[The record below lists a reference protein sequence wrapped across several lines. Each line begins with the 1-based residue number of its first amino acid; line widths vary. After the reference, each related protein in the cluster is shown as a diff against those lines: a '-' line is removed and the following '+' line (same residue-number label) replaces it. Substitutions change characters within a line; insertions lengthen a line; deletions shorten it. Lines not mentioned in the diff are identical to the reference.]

1 MQNIVI
7 RHLYVER
14 ILQRS
19 VQYIVAPDN
28 EIEISVQQEYQNP
41 SMTL

>member
-1 MQNIVI
+1 MQNLVI
-7 RHLYVER
+7 RHLYVEW

-19 VQYIVAPDN
+19 VKYIVAPEN
-28 EIEISVQQEYQNP
+28 KIEISVQQEYQNP